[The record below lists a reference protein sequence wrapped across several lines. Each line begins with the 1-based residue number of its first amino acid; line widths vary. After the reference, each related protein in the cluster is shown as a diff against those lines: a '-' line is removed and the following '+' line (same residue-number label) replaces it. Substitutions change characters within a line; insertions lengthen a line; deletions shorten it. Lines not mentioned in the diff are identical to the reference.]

1 MSKEF
6 IINKTEGRIIKG
18 SLDAYLDSID
28 DGRYKVIVEKANKR
42 TLNQNSWF
50 HAVLPEIQRGLY
62 DAGYNDVKTP
72 EDAKDV
78 VKSLFFKKPITNG
91 SETIE
96 IIEKTSEKTTIEF
109 AEKADEIIK
118 WAFEYLGVDIA
129 PPETQLEIYE

>member
-6 IINKTEGRIIKG
+6 IINKSDGKLAKESLEG
-18 SLDAYLDSID
+18 YLEAIE

-50 HAVLPEIQRGLY
+50 HAALPEIQRGLY

-91 SETIE
+91 
-96 IIEKTSEKTTIEF
+96 
-109 AEKADEIIK
+109 
-118 WAFEYLGVDIA
+118 
-129 PPETQLEIYE
+129 